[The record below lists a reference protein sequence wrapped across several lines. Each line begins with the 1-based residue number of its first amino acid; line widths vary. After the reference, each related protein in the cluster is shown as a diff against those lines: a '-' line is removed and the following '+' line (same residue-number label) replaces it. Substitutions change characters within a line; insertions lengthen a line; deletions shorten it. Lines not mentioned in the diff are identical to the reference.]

1 MEAMQ
6 KMRIAKWSN
15 TMSNLLTSA
24 DENALLEK
32 VAQTER
38 GAADWTG
45 PLSNADTLTKNDQS
59 KQMIDVLLGHLGSQE
74 FEIIEMYFGLSGSEP
89 LSADAIG
96 DRMELSGDAVLA
108 IVNRTLRQLR
118 MAELGEE
125 RERKVA

>member
-1 MEAMQ
+1 
-6 KMRIAKWSN
+6 MRIAKWSN

-45 PLSNADTLTKNDQS
+45 PLSNADTPTKNDQS
-59 KQMIDVLLGHLGSQE
+59 KQMIDVLLSHLGSQE

>member
-1 MEAMQ
+1 
-6 KMRIAKWSN
+6 MRIAEWSN

-32 VAQTER
+32 VTQTER

-45 PLSNADTLTKNDQS
+45 PLSNADTPTKNDQS
-59 KQMIDVLLGHLGSQE
+59 KQMIDVLLSHLGSQE

>member
-1 MEAMQ
+1 
-6 KMRIAKWSN
+6 MRIAEWSN

-59 KQMIDVLLGHLGSQE
+59 KQMIDVLLSHLGSQE

>member
-1 MEAMQ
+1 
-6 KMRIAKWSN
+6 MRIAEWSN

-45 PLSNADTLTKNDQS
+45 PLSNADTPTKNDQS
-59 KQMIDVLLGHLGSQE
+59 KQMIDVLLSHLGSQE